1 MLRAASAKR
10 CEWVDAAFAVALD
23 PASGASPELSQLSK
37 ESRAAEVRLA
47 EAQTP
52 ALFWPALLAGLFTLL
67 AAGAAGAAVYGGGV
81 PEDQV
86 RANTR
91 PPPLAHPLTETLW
104 RGLLLRHAQRTQLLC
119 SIVVGVCTLLA
130 AAKLW
135 EMRR

>member
-67 AAGAAGAAVYGGGV
+67 AAGAAGAAVYGDGV

-104 RGLLLRHAQRTQLLC
+104 RGLLLRRAQRTQLLC

>member
-1 MLRAASAKR
+1 MRAASAKR

-86 RANTR
+86 WANSR
-91 PPPLAHPLTETLW
+91 PP
-104 RGLLLRHAQRTQLLC
+104 
-119 SIVVGVCTLLA
+119 LLA
-130 AAKLW
+130 
-135 EMRR
+135 RPR